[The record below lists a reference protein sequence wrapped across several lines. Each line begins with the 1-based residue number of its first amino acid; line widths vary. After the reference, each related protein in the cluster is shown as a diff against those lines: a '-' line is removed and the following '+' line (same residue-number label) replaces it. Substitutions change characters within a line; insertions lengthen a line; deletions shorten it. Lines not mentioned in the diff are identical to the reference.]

1 MSALRIME
9 NGMEAIIN
17 FIKEALEGKKMSASW
32 IVTIAIAIGGLVF
45 SGMLAL
51 QKYEGMTGDIEEL
64 KGLSHIATPINTYTF
79 DDTALEAITRVNSGA
94 IISLSE
100 KLKALRKDQDRVDT
114 KVNSTGNPLSL

>member
-1 MSALRIME
+1 
-9 NGMEAIIN
+9 MEAIIN

-32 IVTIAIAIGGLVF
+32 IVTISIAIGALVF

-51 QKYEGMTGDIEEL
+51 QKYETVLTDIDLL
-64 KGLSHIATPINTYTF
+64 KVESHEKTPLYNYTY

-100 KLKALRKDQDRVDT
+100 QVKSLGKDQERVDR

>member
-1 MSALRIME
+1 
-9 NGMEAIIN
+9 MEAIIS

-51 QKYEGMTGDIEEL
+51 QKYETVLADIQSL
-64 KGLSHIATPINTYTF
+64 KDSAHEKTPIYNYTY

-114 KVNSTGNPLSL
+114 KVNSSGNPLSL

>member
-1 MSALRIME
+1 ME
-9 NGMEAIIN
+9 NGMEAIIS

-45 SGMLAL
+45 SGMLGL
-51 QKYEGMTGDIEEL
+51 QKYEGMLSDIEDL
-64 KGLSHIATPINTYTF
+64 KVSSHEKTPAYTY

>member
-1 MSALRIME
+1 
-9 NGMEAIIN
+9 MEAIIN

-51 QKYEGMTGDIEEL
+51 QKYEAVMVDIEEL
-64 KGLSHIATPINTYTF
+64 KKASHEKTPIYNYTF

-100 KLKALRKDQDRVDT
+100 KIKALRKDQDRVDT

>member
-51 QKYEGMTGDIEEL
+51 QKYEGMTSDIEEL

>member
-1 MSALRIME
+1 
-9 NGMEAIIN
+9 MEAIIS

-45 SGMLAL
+45 SGMLGL
-51 QKYEGMTGDIEEL
+51 QKYEGMLSDIEDL
-64 KGLSHIATPINTYTF
+64 KVTSHEKTPAYTYVY

>member
-9 NGMEAIIN
+9 NGMEAIIS

-51 QKYEGMTGDIEEL
+51 QKYEGMTSDIEEL

>member
-1 MSALRIME
+1 ME

-51 QKYEGMTGDIEEL
+51 QKYEGMVADIESL
-64 KGLSHIATPINTYTF
+64 KASSHERTPAYTYTF

-100 KLKALRKDQDRVDT
+100 KIKALRKDQDRVDT

>member
-1 MSALRIME
+1 ME
-9 NGMEAIIN
+9 NGMEAIIS

-45 SGMLAL
+45 SGMLGL
-51 QKYEGMTGDIEEL
+51 QKYEGMLSDIEDL
-64 KGLSHIATPINTYTF
+64 KVSSHEKTPDYTYTY